1 MKNIGT
7 NNIIAARKGKNNF
20 NFKVILYNL
29 NNRQYNKFVRLK
41 AFINL
46 RIIIIINIRRLNIIN
61 SILKK
66 FKLIIITYLMFFSV
80 YSYVSPQV
88 ISVSDSSG
96 VTPDSTTNTEQ
107 TISADEN
114 FVAPKIMVI
123 GHSWAYGAFHNDSSY
138 FSRYGLQIDEIT
150 KVGTSL
156 QWTLDNLKSVQ
167 ENKYDAICIF
177 SGINDYQSDVNYMA
191 EKFLQIFE
199 EGFRKAPVLF
209 VFNIPDWSRAS
220 EKVKVLNEWLTEMGK
235 INEGLIILDINKE
248 VELQKKDGFKM
259 SADGL
264 HPSDYGIVKD
274 FFIYF
279 VQKYYNIK

>member
-1 MKNIGT
+1 
-7 NNIIAARKGKNNF
+7 
-20 NFKVILYNL
+20 
-29 NNRQYNKFVRLK
+29 
-41 AFINL
+41 
-46 RIIIIINIRRLNIIN
+46 
-61 SILKK
+61 
-66 FKLIIITYLMFFSV
+66 MFFSV
-80 YSYVSPQV
+80 YTYVSPQE
-88 ISVSDSSG
+88 ISVSDSSAI
-96 VTPDSTTNTEQ
+96 VPDS
-107 TISADEN
+107 IMADEKNEQAGEN
-114 FVAPKIMVI
+114 FIAPKIMVI

-156 QWTLDNLKSVQ
+156 QWTLDNLKSVP

-177 SGINDYQSDVNYMA
+177 SGINDYQYDVNYMSD
-191 EKFLQIFE
+191 KFLQIFE

-220 EKVKVLNEWLTEMGK
+220 EKVKVLNDWLADMGK

-248 VELQKKDGFKM
+248 VELQKKDGFRM

>member
-1 MKNIGT
+1 
-7 NNIIAARKGKNNF
+7 
-20 NFKVILYNL
+20 
-29 NNRQYNKFVRLK
+29 
-41 AFINL
+41 
-46 RIIIIINIRRLNIIN
+46 
-61 SILKK
+61 
-66 FKLIIITYLMFFSV
+66 MFFSV
-80 YSYVSPQV
+80 YTYVSPQE
-88 ISVSDSSG
+88 ISVSDSSAI
-96 VTPDSTTNTEQ
+96 VPDS
-107 TISADEN
+107 IMADEKNEQAGEN
-114 FVAPKIMVI
+114 FIAPKIMVIGHSWAYGAFHNDSSYFSRYGLVI

-156 QWTLDNLKSVQ
+156 QWTLDNLKSVP

-177 SGINDYQSDVNYMA
+177 SGINDYQYDVNYMSD
-191 EKFLQIFE
+191 KFLQIFE

-220 EKVKVLNEWLTEMGK
+220 EKVKVLNDWLADMGK

-248 VELQKKDGFKM
+248 VELQKKDGFRM

>member
-1 MKNIGT
+1 M
-7 NNIIAARKGKNNF
+7 
-20 NFKVILYNL
+20 
-29 NNRQYNKFVRLK
+29 
-41 AFINL
+41 
-46 RIIIIINIRRLNIIN
+46 
-61 SILKK
+61 KK

-80 YSYVSPQV
+80 YTYVSPQE
-88 ISVSDSSG
+88 ISVSDSSAI
-96 VTPDSTTNTEQ
+96 VPDS
-107 TISADEN
+107 IMADEKNEQAGEN
-114 FVAPKIMVI
+114 FIAPKIMVI

-156 QWTLDNLKSVQ
+156 QWTLDNLKSVP

-177 SGINDYQSDVNYMA
+177 SGINDYQYDVNYMSD
-191 EKFLQIFE
+191 KFLQIFE

-220 EKVKVLNEWLTEMGK
+220 EKVKVLNDWLADMGK

-248 VELQKKDGFKM
+248 VELQKKDGFRM

>member
-1 MKNIGT
+1 
-7 NNIIAARKGKNNF
+7 
-20 NFKVILYNL
+20 
-29 NNRQYNKFVRLK
+29 
-41 AFINL
+41 
-46 RIIIIINIRRLNIIN
+46 
-61 SILKK
+61 
-66 FKLIIITYLMFFSV
+66 MFFSV
-80 YSYVSPQV
+80 YTYVSPQE
-88 ISVSDSSG
+88 ISVSDSSAI
-96 VTPDSTTNTEQ
+96 VPDS
-107 TISADEN
+107 IIADEKNEQAGEN
-114 FVAPKIMVI
+114 FIAPKIMVI

-156 QWTLDNLKSVQ
+156 QWTLDNLKSVP

-177 SGINDYQSDVNYMA
+177 SGINDYQYDVNYMSD
-191 EKFLQIFE
+191 KFLQIFE

-220 EKVKVLNEWLTEMGK
+220 EKVKVLNDWLADMGK

-248 VELQKKDGFKM
+248 VELQKKDGFRM